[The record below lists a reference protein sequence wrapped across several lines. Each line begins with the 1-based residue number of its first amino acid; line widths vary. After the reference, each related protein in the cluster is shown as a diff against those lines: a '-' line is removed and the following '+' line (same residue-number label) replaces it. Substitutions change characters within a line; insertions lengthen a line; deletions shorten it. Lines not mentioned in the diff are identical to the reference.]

1 MKFSEKIT
9 IVIGIGLV
17 AIFVIG
23 LAWSISTGLAGFWRG
38 LPFWV
43 IVIFCLYLLILD
55 SIKAIKNKYF
65 SHKEVIKRK
74 KYIESLMARSYLKQF
89 KFFYFLKYFFRYLSI

>member
-1 MKFSEKIT
+1 MKLSEKIT
-9 IVIGIGLV
+9 IILGIALV

-43 IVIFCLYLLILD
+43 IVIVCLYLLIID
-55 SIKAIKNKYF
+55 SLKSIRNK
-65 SHKEVIKRK
+65 
-74 KYIESLMARSYLKQF
+74 
-89 KFFYFLKYFFRYLSI
+89 

>member
-1 MKFSEKIT
+1 MKLSEKIT
-9 IVIGIGLV
+9 IFLGIALV

-23 LAWSISTGLAGFWRG
+23 LAWSISTGLAGFWKG

-55 SIKAIKNKYF
+55 SLRTINK
-65 SHKEVIKRK
+65 
-74 KYIESLMARSYLKQF
+74 
-89 KFFYFLKYFFRYLSI
+89 

>member
-1 MKFSEKIT
+1 MKLAEKMT
-9 IVIGIGLV
+9 IIIGVLLV

-43 IVIFCLYLLILD
+43 IVIFCLFLLIIDSLK
-55 SIKAIKNKYF
+55 SIKEN
-65 SHKEVIKRK
+65 
-74 KYIESLMARSYLKQF
+74 
-89 KFFYFLKYFFRYLSI
+89 

>member
-1 MKFSEKIT
+1 MKLSEKIT
-9 IVIGIGLV
+9 IILGIALV

-55 SIKAIKNKYF
+55 SIRSIKNKN
-65 SHKEVIKRK
+65 
-74 KYIESLMARSYLKQF
+74 
-89 KFFYFLKYFFRYLSI
+89 